1 MHAAKEIFAYQV
13 IPGTD
18 EVLAFAET
26 LATARREAS
35 EHCEGLK
42 AMGES
47 VEGGIAIYRV
57 RLKDP
62 SLSDLVTVLNY
73 PEDTRERLVQAIERL
88 AVVS

>member
-1 MHAAKEIFAYQV
+1 MNAAKEIFAYQV

-18 EVLAFAET
+18 EVLLFAET
-26 LATARREAS
+26 LEMARREAS

-42 AMGES
+42 AIGEI
-47 VEGGIAIYRV
+47 VEGGIAIYKV
-57 RLKDP
+57 RLKEL

-73 PEDTRERLVQAIERL
+73 PEDTRDRLVQAIERL